1 MSLAPLL
8 ILGMHRSGTSC
19 LAGCLEAGGLKLGDV
34 NTSATFNKKGNRE
47 HERIRSI
54 HDRLLASHGY
64 SWDRPPPGQLTWGS
78 EDLDALNLE
87 TRVFRD
93 EAFWG
98 LKDPRTV
105 FCMQGWQRLFEPRMV
120 VTFRHPEAV
129 AASLVKRS
137 LAWKKPMAREAAIGL
152 WLAYNSEILALVQNC
167 DVQCIRYDC
176 RPDVYQSSVVEIAS
190 GLGLDASAAV
200 SFYSAELIH
209 NDSSDLPVPESC
221 APVWDRLKA
230 LSVSNARSMVT

>member
-1 MSLAPLL
+1 
-8 ILGMHRSGTSC
+8 
-19 LAGCLEAGGLKLGDV
+19 
-34 NTSATFNKKGNRE
+34 
-47 HERIRSI
+47 
-54 HDRLLASHGY
+54 
-64 SWDRPPPGQLTWGS
+64 
-78 EDLDALNLE
+78 
-87 TRVFRD
+87 
-93 EAFWG
+93 
-98 LKDPRTV
+98 
-105 FCMQGWQRLFEPRMV
+105 
-120 VTFRHPEAV
+120 
-129 AASLVKRS
+129 
-137 LAWKKPMAREAAIGL
+137 MAREAAIGL